1 MQTIVIGH
9 KNPDMDSICPALAY
23 AELKR
28 LTGHENVLASR
39 FVSSSS
45 RYVSP
50 ATRYE
55 ENRVWNMSQREK
67 PREVVCGPL
76 ALGSATRIAIGSV
89 DGALRCAMAKHS
101 PKATP

>member
-67 PREVVCGPL
+67 AARSCLRRTPT
-76 ALGSATRIAIGSV
+76 GSARSRAWYTV
-89 DGALRCAMAKHS
+89 PS
-101 PKATP
+101 PSSISTA